1 MNSRKLTGII
11 VIAVLLCVFAAA
23 RIANAAQV
31 DFFLKVT
38 GTQQGQFKGEVSTGS
53 TAQIPAA
60 QFKYQAIAAQDAA
73 AKTSDQATAAPVG
86 RRAHSSIT
94 IVKEIGAA
102 SPMFAKALSS
112 NEVLRSVD
120 IEFVHPGPAG
130 APEIYKTMHLT
141 NAIISSIRQLPGNGK
156 SKLEEITFIVQ
167 PVAIEVMAKNGN
179 KTAIDD
185 WLASK

>member
-11 VIAVLLCVFAAA
+11 ASAIVLCVLAAVH
-23 RIANAAQV
+23 ITNAAQV

-38 GTQQGQFKGEVSTGS
+38 GTQQGQFKGEGSTAS

-60 QFKYQAIAAQDAA
+60 QFRYQAIASEDAA
-73 AKTSDQATAAPVG
+73 AKTSGQATAAPIG

-102 SPMFAKALSS
+102 SPMFAKALST

-167 PVAIEVMAKNGN
+167 PVAIEVLAKNGN
-179 KTAIDD
+179 KAAMDD